1 MWSRQR
7 APHTTVAAAD
17 VAPHTRGGSETG
29 PPTEGAIG
37 HEVPRRCAGYG
48 RCSPRDDVRIAS
60 ALFAVTLAC
69 GSPADEDDPGAPGG
83 GQTDAA
89 PGGSADAG
97 SDEFVEP
104 AFEPDGFQGFGVQ
117 LYESLYDPAFVP
129 QSTVDPASPAL
140 RDAMVAV
147 EPGHVRI
154 FVQNEAAVRPDTPE
168 GAAAKESFS
177 RVIDLA
183 QAAGASVNVTWPGGY
198 TGTGADFAR
207 LQMEGLAALLH
218 EEVYER
224 GHTAIRYVTIQNE
237 GNTANPDHVCP
248 GQKTG
253 TYICRVDM
261 NTAYRTLDALM
272 RAQDPPLRGPDA
284 PHLIRFIGG
293 DLVYGRGE
301 GDNDNGYQS
310 WMTWMDQNMDD
321 ILDGWSIHVYWFY
334 WNQWVTSDSS
344 PLTGSGV
351 TLIKQ
356 AMAHRNAL
364 GGKPL
369 YIMEAGV
376 RGRPDRVTKDFPG
389 FYQRDC
395 TVNQAGCTAMEDTI
409 ESSIDQAYFDVTA
422 ARLGYR
428 AVTKWEATRRGDR
441 TWGIL
446 GAPWNDWPRKPSWY
460 LRDMWNAAVEPG
472 WKAFAAATSAPP
484 YTVAAGFRP
493 ADRSDTSVLLVNGS
507 TSARDVE
514 VRQLPAGAS
523 FKVWSWNQPG
533 RAGQV
538 CYRAGKTASSAGTLT
553 VTLQPR
559 NAVVLTTRSQNA
571 GFPPCP

>member
-1 MWSRQR
+1 MAVATRATTCASPLHCSRSR
-7 APHTTVAAAD
+7 
-17 VAPHTRGGSETG
+17 
-29 PPTEGAIG
+29 
-37 HEVPRRCAGYG
+37 
-48 RCSPRDDVRIAS
+48 SPAVR
-60 ALFAVTLAC
+60 
-69 GSPADEDDPGAPGG
+69 PADEDDPGAPGG

-89 PGGSADAG
+89 PAGSTDAG

-129 QSTVDPASPAL
+129 QSTVDPASPAM
-140 RDAMVAV
+140 RDAMVEV

-293 DLVYGRGE
+293 DLVYGRGD
-301 GDNDNGYQS
+301 GDNDNGFQS

-334 WNQWVTSDSS
+334 WNQCGDQRFVATHRQR
-344 PLTGSGV
+344 GH
-351 TLIKQ
+351 
-356 AMAHRNAL
+356 AH
-364 GGKPL
+364 
-369 YIMEAGV
+369 
-376 RGRPDRVTKDFPG
+376 
-389 FYQRDC
+389 
-395 TVNQAGCTAMEDTI
+395 QAGD
-409 ESSIDQAYFDVTA
+409 
-422 ARLGYR
+422 
-428 AVTKWEATRRGDR
+428 
-441 TWGIL
+441 
-446 GAPWNDWPRKPSWY
+446 GAPERARRQAALHHGGGRARPPGPRDEGLPR
-460 LRDMWNAAVEPG
+460 LLPEGLHGEPG
-472 WKAFAAATSAPP
+472 GLHADGGLHRELDRPGLLRRDGGAPRLSRGHQ
-484 YTVAAGFRP
+484 VGGHP
-493 ADRSDTSVLLVNGS
+493 AR
-507 TSARDVE
+507 
-514 VRQLPAGAS
+514 
-523 FKVWSWNQPG
+523 
-533 RAGQV
+533 
-538 CYRAGKTASSAGTLT
+538 
-553 VTLQPR
+553 
-559 NAVVLTTRSQNA
+559 
-571 GFPPCP
+571 